1 MFVLVTPVPPGPGI
15 EPGAW
20 EVLNE
25 YLVSGGCLHPNTTN
39 PRAISLPYLG
49 DTSFQVKGPPLESN
63 DLGAT
68 LISCVT
74 WADYLRSLCFQIMS
88 TLSSELL

>member
-1 MFVLVTPVPPGPGI
+1 MG
-15 EPGAW
+15 
-20 EVLNE
+20 
-25 YLVSGGCLHPNTTN
+25 
-39 PRAISLPYLG
+39 RPYLG

-74 WADYLRSLCFQIMS
+74 WADYLSSLCFQIMRAL
-88 TLSSELL
+88 TSELL